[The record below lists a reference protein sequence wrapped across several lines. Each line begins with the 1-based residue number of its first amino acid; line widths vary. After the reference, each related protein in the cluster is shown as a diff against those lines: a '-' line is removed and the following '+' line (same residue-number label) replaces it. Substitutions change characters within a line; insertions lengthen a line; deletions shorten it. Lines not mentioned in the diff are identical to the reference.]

1 MCETFFSSTIYES
14 NPERIIC
21 IENKSDMTILF
32 KVTNGYTLKT
42 PRKTDKTLEIISFKK
57 NSDEIEM
64 ETSVNKYT
72 LYNEYGFFSFIYY
85 NENEIKVAIQVSH
98 R

>member
-21 IENKSDMTILF
+21 IENKSDMTIQF

-57 NSDEIEM
+57 
-64 ETSVNKYT
+64 
-72 LYNEYGFFSFIYY
+72 
-85 NENEIKVAIQVSH
+85 
-98 R
+98 

>member
-42 PRKTDKTLEIISFKK
+42 PRKTDKTLEIISYKK
-57 NSDEIEM
+57 IVTRLKWKQALINTHYI
-64 ETSVNKYT
+64 TSMVC
-72 LYNEYGFFSFIYY
+72 LVLFI
-85 NENEIKVAIQVSH
+85 IMKMK
-98 R
+98 